1 MIEFKNVY
9 KTYPNGFTAL
19 KDVNLKI
26 EQGEFVAIIGLS
38 GAGKSTIL
46 RCINRMHDITKGT
59 LTVDGVDVN
68 SLRGAELRRFR
79 RKVGMIFQSFNL
91 VSRSTAIKNV
101 LTADVPDMS
110 FFKVLFGIF
119 SKDQKMRALESL
131 DKVGILDKAYTR
143 CDQLSGGQQQRVAL
157 ARTLNQNP
165 KIILADEPVAS
176 LDPITARQVMQD
188 LLCPH
193 QQGIQHLY
201 SAQYPSYRPRAPVLR
216 PRDRRACR
224 RDRLRR
230 PRLHHHPGADR
241 LCLQRHE
248 GARAGQ
254 WGVSAMENEVNTL
267 VKLTWFDKIFKP
279 QVITLANGH
288 TTIRRRSRAP
298 LILLLLAVAIVLSLR
313 MTGFSLAVI
322 VTKFDKLLDL
332 FVKLFHPKW
341 SFFEKVTR
349 PLVDTIKMSILGTVI
364 GCLLA
369 LPVSVLASTNIDKSR
384 VIVSVLRF
392 ILALI
397 RTLPTLV
404 IALVC
409 ALVFGLGTFAG
420 TLAISVFTFGIVAKM
435 LYESIETID
444 MGPFEAMEAM
454 GANKFQAFWSA
465 CVPQILP
472 VYLSHSLYCF
482 EMNVRASAILGYVGA
497 GGLGITINERIG
509 WRDYEGLGMVLLTLF
524 VVVVAIEF
532 LSEYLRGKLS

>member
-1 MIEFKNVY
+1 
-9 KTYPNGFTAL
+9 
-19 KDVNLKI
+19 
-26 EQGEFVAIIGLS
+26 
-38 GAGKSTIL
+38 
-46 RCINRMHDITKGT
+46 
-59 LTVDGVDVN
+59 
-68 SLRGAELRRFR
+68 
-79 RKVGMIFQSFNL
+79 
-91 VSRSTAIKNV
+91 
-101 LTADVPDMS
+101 
-110 FFKVLFGIF
+110 
-119 SKDQKMRALESL
+119 
-131 DKVGILDKAYTR
+131 
-143 CDQLSGGQQQRVAL
+143 
-157 ARTLNQNP
+157 
-165 KIILADEPVAS
+165 
-176 LDPITARQVMQD
+176 
-188 LLCPH
+188 
-193 QQGIQHLY
+193 
-201 SAQYPSYRPRAPVLR
+201 
-216 PRDRRACR
+216 
-224 RDRLRR
+224 
-230 PRLHHHPGADR
+230 
-241 LCLQRHE
+241 
-248 GARAGQ
+248 
-254 WGVSAMENEVNTL
+254 MENENNSL
-267 VKLTWFDKIFKP
+267 LKLTWFDRIFKP

-288 TTIRRRSRAP
+288 TAVRRRSRTP
-298 LILLLLAVAIVLSLR
+298 LIVLLLAVAIYFSLR
-313 MTGFSLAVI
+313 MTGFSLAVV

-369 LPVSVLASTNIDKSR
+369 LPVSVLASTNIDKNH
-384 VIVSVLRF
+384 VVVSVLRF

-409 ALVFGLGTFAG
+409 ALIFGLGTFAG
-420 TLAISVFTFGIVAKM
+420 TLAISIFTFGIVAKM

-532 LSEYLRGKLS
+532 FSEYLRGKLS

>member
-1 MIEFKNVY
+1 
-9 KTYPNGFTAL
+9 
-19 KDVNLKI
+19 
-26 EQGEFVAIIGLS
+26 
-38 GAGKSTIL
+38 
-46 RCINRMHDITKGT
+46 
-59 LTVDGVDVN
+59 
-68 SLRGAELRRFR
+68 
-79 RKVGMIFQSFNL
+79 
-91 VSRSTAIKNV
+91 
-101 LTADVPDMS
+101 
-110 FFKVLFGIF
+110 
-119 SKDQKMRALESL
+119 
-131 DKVGILDKAYTR
+131 
-143 CDQLSGGQQQRVAL
+143 
-157 ARTLNQNP
+157 
-165 KIILADEPVAS
+165 
-176 LDPITARQVMQD
+176 
-188 LLCPH
+188 
-193 QQGIQHLY
+193 
-201 SAQYPSYRPRAPVLR
+201 
-216 PRDRRACR
+216 
-224 RDRLRR
+224 
-230 PRLHHHPGADR
+230 
-241 LCLQRHE
+241 
-248 GARAGQ
+248 
-254 WGVSAMENEVNTL
+254 MENNINTL

-288 TTIRRRSRAP
+288 STIRRRSRVP
-298 LILLLLAVAIVLSLR
+298 LIVALVVLAVYLSLR
-313 MTGFSLAVI
+313 MTGFDFSVI
-322 VTKFDKLLDL
+322 VNNFSKLLDL
-332 FVKLFHPKW
+332 MKKLFHPKW

-444 MGPFEAMEAM
+444 MGPFEAMEAL